1 MAKATSK
8 FDIILVFLIMTTIWC
23 RTAISKALPNLTFID
38 METFFPPTRVITSTK
53 YVFSHVVCQTEQTHP
68 MGSRQILRN
77 GFFFRKRGTPPFP
90 PPLIC

>member
-38 METFFPPTRVITSTK
+38 METFFHPLGSLQVQNMYFLTLSAKPSKHISWEAVK
-53 YVFSHVVCQTEQTHP
+53 YYVTD
-68 MGSRQILRN
+68 
-77 GFFFRKRGTPPFP
+77 FFLP
-90 PPLIC
+90 